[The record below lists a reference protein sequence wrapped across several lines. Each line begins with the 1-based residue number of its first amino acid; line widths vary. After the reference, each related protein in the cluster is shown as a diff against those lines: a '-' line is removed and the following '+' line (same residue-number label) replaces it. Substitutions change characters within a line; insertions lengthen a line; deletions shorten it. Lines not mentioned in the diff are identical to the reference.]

1 MENTTII
8 GVDLGGTNMRAGRIE
23 NGVLVDVSSKSVPK
37 TDDASIVLNLLIE
50 TITAVLTDKVVAIG
64 IGIPGILDKNTGVI
78 FDIVNIPSWKEIE
91 LKKELNTH
99 FDLPIYLDN
108 DANCFARGENIF
120 GNAKEIENV
129 VGLTLGTGMGAG
141 VIING
146 KLHSGL
152 MCGAGELGELP
163 YLDANYE
170 KYCSGQYFRD
180 IRNTTGEQTFKN
192 AEEGDAE
199 ALEIFEG
206 FASHLTKAI
215 EMVILTYAPD
225 MIILGG
231 SVSKS
236 KKYFDKQV
244 NQLLSESNLR
254 NVPEIRYSELNNS
267 AIFGAASL
275 CFE

>member
-1 MENTTII
+1 MKNKTII

-23 NGVLVDVSSKSVPK
+23 NGVLVEVSSKSVPK
-37 TDDASIVLNLLIE
+37 TDDANIVLDLLKN
-50 TITAVLTDKVVAIG
+50 TITTVLTSNVVAIG
-64 IGIPGILDKNTGVI
+64 IGIPGILDKNTGVV
-78 FDIVNIPSWKEIE
+78 FDMANIPSWKEIE

-99 FDLPIYLDN
+99 FNLPIYLDN

-120 GNAKEIENV
+120 GKAQGVENV

-163 YLDANYE
+163 YLNANYE

-180 IRNTTGEQTFKN
+180 VRNTTGEEEYNKAEKGDVN
-192 AEEGDAE
+192 AID
-199 ALEIFEG
+199 IFESY
-206 FASHLTKAI
+206 ASHLAKAI

-225 MIILGG
+225 KIVMGG

-236 KKYFDKQV
+236 KKYFEKLTLQYV
-244 NQLLSESNLR
+244 AKNNFR
-254 NVPEIRYSELNNS
+254 NIPVIEYSELENS

-275 CFE
+275 CF

>member
-180 IRNTTGEQTFKN
+180 IRNTTGEQAFKK

-244 NQLLSESNLR
+244 NQRLSESNLR

>member
-1 MENTTII
+1 MKNTTII
-8 GVDLGGTNMRAGRIE
+8 GVDLGGTNMRAGRIK
-23 NGVLVDVSSKSVPK
+23 NGELVEVAANSVPK
-37 TDDASIVLNLLIE
+37 TDDANKVLNLLIS
-50 TITAVLTDKVVAIG
+50 TISDVVTDDVSAIG
-64 IGIPGILDKNTGVI
+64 IGIPGILDKETGVI
-78 FDIVNIPSWKEIE
+78 FDMANIPSWKEIQ
-91 LKKELNTH
+91 LKKELNSH
-99 FDLPIYLDN
+99 FNLPIYIDN

-120 GNAKEIENV
+120 GKAQDVENV

-163 YLDANYE
+163 YLNANYE

-180 IRNTTGEQTFKN
+180 IRNTTGEEEYKK
-192 AEEGDAE
+192 AEQGNVDAIE
-199 ALEIFEG
+199 VFESY
-206 FASHLTKAI
+206 ASHLAKAI

-225 MIILGG
+225 KIVMGG

-236 KKYFDKQV
+236 KKYFEKLTMQYV
-244 NQLLSESNLR
+244 AKNNFR
-254 NVPEIRYSELNNS
+254 NIPVVEYSDLENS

-275 CFE
+275 CF

>member
-37 TDDASIVLNLLIE
+37 TDDANVVIDLLID
-50 TITAVLTDKVVAIG
+50 TITSVITNDVVAIG
-64 IGIPGILDKNTGVI
+64 IGIPGILEKKTGVV
-78 FDIVNIPSWKEIE
+78 FDMANIPSWKEIE
-91 LKKELNTH
+91 LKKELNTQ

-120 GNAKEIENV
+120 GKAQGVENV

-163 YLDANYE
+163 YLNATYE

-180 IRNTTGEQTFKN
+180 IKNTTGEEEYSK
-192 AEEGDAE
+192 AEQGDLE
-199 ALEIFEG
+199 AINIFEN
-206 FASHLTKAI
+206 FASHLANAI
-215 EMVILTYAPD
+215 KMVILTYAPD
-225 MIILGG
+225 KIVLGG

-236 KKYFDKQV
+236 KKYFEKLMLQNV
-244 NQLLSESNLR
+244 SKNNYR
-254 NVPEIRYSELNNS
+254 NMPVIEFSELDNS

-275 CFE
+275 CF

>member
-1 MENTTII
+1 MKNTTII

-23 NGVLVDVSSKSVPK
+23 NGVLIDVASKSVPK
-37 TDDASIVLNLLIE
+37 TDNSNIVLDLLID
-50 TITAVLTDKVVAIG
+50 TISSVLTDNVVAIG
-64 IGIPGILDKNTGVI
+64 VGIPGILDKKTGVV
-78 FDIVNIPSWKEIE
+78 FDIANIPSWKEIE
-91 LKKELNTH
+91 LEKELNTH
-99 FDLPIYLDN
+99 FNLPVYLDN

-120 GNAKEIENV
+120 GKAQGVENV

-163 YLDANYE
+163 YLNANYE
-170 KYCSGQYFRD
+170 KYCSGQFFRD
-180 IRNTTGEQTFKN
+180 IKNTTGEEAYNK
-192 AEEGDAE
+192 AEEGDLNAIE
-199 ALEIFEG
+199 FFEIY
-206 FASHLTKAI
+206 ASHLAKAI

-225 MIILGG
+225 MIVMGG

-236 KKYFDKQV
+236 KKYFERLTLQYVAK
-244 NQLLSESNLR
+244 NNFR
-254 NVPEIRYSELNNS
+254 NIPTIEYSELSNS

-275 CFE
+275 CF

>member
-1 MENTTII
+1 MKNKTII

-23 NGVLVDVSSKSVPK
+23 NGKLVEVSSKSVPK
-37 TDDASIVLNLLIE
+37 TDDANVVLNLLID
-50 TITAVLTDKVVAIG
+50 TITSVLTDGVSAIG

-78 FDIVNIPSWKEIE
+78 FDIANIPSWKEIE

-99 FDLPIYLDN
+99 FNLPVHLDN

-120 GNAKEIENV
+120 GKAQGVENV

-152 MCGAGELGELP
+152 MCGAGEVGELP
-163 YLDANYE
+163 YLNANYE

-180 IRNTTGEQTFKN
+180 IRNTTGEEAFSKAELGDVN
-192 AEEGDAE
+192 AID
-199 ALEIFEG
+199 IFESY
-206 FASHLTKAI
+206 ASHLAKAI

-225 MIILGG
+225 KIVMGG

-236 KKYFDKQV
+236 RKYFEKLVLQYV
-244 NQLLSESNLR
+244 AKNNFR
-254 NVPEIRYSELNNS
+254 NIPIIEYSELDNS

-275 CFE
+275 CF

>member
-1 MENTTII
+1 MKNTTII

-23 NGVLVDVSSKSVPK
+23 NGVLIDVSSKSVPK
-37 TDDASIVLNLLIE
+37 TDDANIVLELLID
-50 TITAVLTDKVVAIG
+50 TISSVLTDNVVAIG
-64 IGIPGILDKNTGVI
+64 VGIPGILDKKTGVV
-78 FDIVNIPSWKEIE
+78 FDMANIPSWKEIE
-91 LKKELNTH
+91 LQKKLNTH
-99 FDLPIYLDN
+99 FNLPIFLDN

-120 GNAKEIENV
+120 GKAQGVENV

-163 YLDANYE
+163 YLNANYE
-170 KYCSGQYFRD
+170 MYCSGQFFRD
-180 IRNTTGEQTFKN
+180 IKKTTGEEAYNKAEKGDLN
-192 AEEGDAE
+192 AI
-199 ALEIFEG
+199 EIFETY
-206 FASHLTKAI
+206 ASHLAKAL

-225 MIILGG
+225 KIVMGG

-236 KKYFDKQV
+236 KKHFERLTLQYLAKNNF
-244 NQLLSESNLR
+244 R
-254 NVPEIRYSELNNS
+254 NIPVIEYSELENS

-275 CFE
+275 CF

>member
-180 IRNTTGEQTFKN
+180 IRNTTGEQTFKK

-244 NQLLSESNLR
+244 NQRLSESNLR

>member
-1 MENTTII
+1 MKNTTII

-23 NGVLVDVSSKSVPK
+23 KGVLVDVSSKSVPK
-37 TDDASIVLNLLIE
+37 TDDANIVLDLLID
-50 TITAVLTDKVVAIG
+50 TITSVLNDDVVAIG

-78 FDIVNIPSWKEIE
+78 FDMANIPSWKEIE
-91 LKKELNTH
+91 LKKELNGH

-120 GNAKEIENV
+120 GKAQGVENV

-163 YLDANYE
+163 YLNANYE

-180 IRNTTGEQTFKN
+180 IRNTTGEQEYNKAEQGDIN
-192 AEEGDAE
+192 AIEV
-199 ALEIFEG
+199 FENY
-206 FASHLTKAI
+206 ASHLAKAI

-225 MIILGG
+225 KIVMGG

-236 KKYFDKQV
+236 KKYFEKLVLQYIAKT
-244 NQLLSESNLR
+244 EFR
-254 NVPEIRYSELNNS
+254 NIPEIEYSELDNS

-275 CFE
+275 CF

>member
-1 MENTTII
+1 MKNTTII

-23 NGVLVDVSSKSVPK
+23 NGVLTKVSSKPVPK
-37 TDDASIVLNLLIE
+37 TDDANIVLDLLID
-50 TITAVLTDKVVAIG
+50 TISSVLTDEVVAVG

-78 FDIVNIPSWKEIE
+78 FDMANIPSWKEIE

-120 GNAKEIENV
+120 GKAKGVENV

-152 MCGAGELGELP
+152 MCGAGEVGELP
-163 YLDANYE
+163 YLNANYE

-180 IRNTTGEQTFKN
+180 IRNTTGEEVFNKAESGDVN
-192 AEEGDAE
+192 AIDV
-199 ALEIFEG
+199 FESY
-206 FASHLTKAI
+206 ASHLAKAI

-225 MIILGG
+225 KIVLGG

-236 KKYFDKQV
+236 KKHFEKLVLQY
-244 NQLLSESNLR
+244 LSKTDYRNIPEIEYSNL
-254 NVPEIRYSELNNS
+254 ENS

-275 CFE
+275 CF

>member
-1 MENTTII
+1 
-8 GVDLGGTNMRAGRIE
+8 MRAGRVE
-23 NGVLVDVSSKSVPK
+23 NGVIVSTDSKAVPK
-37 TDDASIVLNLLIE
+37 TDDANEVLNLLID
-50 TITAVLTDKVVAIG
+50 TINKVMSSDVSAIG
-64 IGIPGILDKNTGVI
+64 IGIPGILDKKEGIV
-78 FDIVNIPSWKEIE
+78 FDIANIPSWKRIE
-91 LKKELNTH
+91 LKKELESH
-99 FDLPIYLDN
+99 FNLPVYLDN

-120 GNAKEIENV
+120 GKAKGVENV

-170 KYCSGQYFRD
+170 KYCSGQFFRD
-180 IRNTTGEQTFKN
+180 ICNSTGEVEFNK
-192 AEEGDAE
+192 AEEGDESAIE
-199 ALEIFEG
+199 NYKK
-206 FASHLTKAI
+206 FASHLVKAI

-225 MIILGG
+225 KIVMGG

-236 KKYFDKQV
+236 KKYFEKHVIDGIAKTDFK
-244 NQLLSESNLR
+244 NIPSIE
-254 NVPEIRYSELNNS
+254 YSELANS

-275 CFE
+275 CF

>member
-1 MENTTII
+1 MENKTII

-23 NGVLVDVSSKSVPK
+23 NGVIVATSSKAVPK
-37 TDDASIVLNLLIE
+37 TDNADEVLNLLID
-50 TITAVLTDKVVAIG
+50 TITSVLTDEVIAIG
-64 IGIPGILDKNTGVI
+64 VGIPGILDKKTGVV

-91 LKKELNTH
+91 LQKELNMH
-99 FDLPIYLDN
+99 FDLPIHLDN

-120 GNAKEIENV
+120 GKAKDVENV

-163 YLDANYE
+163 YLNATYE

-180 IRNTTGEQTFKN
+180 ICNSTGEEEYKK
-192 AEEGDAE
+192 AEKGDIDAIE
-199 ALEIFEG
+199 NFEN
-206 FASHLTKAI
+206 FASHLAKAI

-225 MIILGG
+225 KIVMGG

-236 KKYFDKQV
+236 KKYFEKLVMQNVTKNDF
-244 NQLLSESNLR
+244 R
-254 NVPEIRYSELNNS
+254 NVPVIEYSELENS

-275 CFE
+275 CF

>member
-23 NGVLVDVSSKSVPK
+23 NRELVEVSTKSVPK
-37 TDDASIVLNLLIE
+37 TDDANIVLDLLIE
-50 TITAVLTDKVVAIG
+50 TITSVLTDDVSAIG
-64 IGIPGILDKNTGVI
+64 IGIPGILDKNTGVL
-78 FDIVNIPSWKEIE
+78 FDIVNIPSWKEIQ
-91 LKKELNTH
+91 LKKELNNH

-120 GNAKEIENV
+120 GKAQDVENV

-163 YLDANYE
+163 YLNANYE

-180 IRNTTGEQTFKN
+180 IRNTTGEEAFKK
-192 AEEGDAE
+192 AEQGDVDAIE
-199 ALEIFEG
+199 VFES
-206 FASHLTKAI
+206 FASHLAKAI
-215 EMVILTYAPD
+215 ELVILTYAPD
-225 MIILGG
+225 KIVMGG

-236 KKYFDKQV
+236 KKYFEKLVLQYV
-244 NQLLSESNLR
+244 AKNNFR
-254 NVPEIRYSELNNS
+254 NVPVIEYSELDNS

-275 CFE
+275 CF